1 MRSYLMESTQ
11 HVKVKRMLDILTDA
25 ERLEF
30 SEVSSESRQWSVGIR
45 RFMLICK
52 RLLLNADKIM
62 FKLPC
67 LLNIIGQFPQTQSS
81 IKRF

>member
-1 MRSYLMESTQ
+1 MESKE
-11 HVKVKRMLDILTDA
+11 HVKVKRMLGFLTDA

-30 SEVSSESRQWSVGIR
+30 SEVSSESRQWSAGIT

-52 RLLLNADKIM
+52 RLLLNTDKIM
-62 FKLPC
+62 FKQPC
-67 LLNIIGQFPQTQSS
+67 LLNISPVSPEFTA